1 MTRLALVLCGF
12 LIYFIQ
18 AQLLPA
24 IFHTNWLPN
33 LILTITVMVTLFKGR
48 RMGIIVAVVGGIV
61 QDVMIGNYFGLHVVS
76 YAIVSYMLGSMQGT
90 VYEEQWYATAWWTGI
105 GAALVMALQIGLLW
119 VVQEPI
125 VMTTYIWNHGI
136 PSIGIDALVGI
147 VVHKLV
153 WRWEEKDE
161 YMW

>member
-1 MTRLALVLCGF
+1 MKRCAWILMLIGVIIIQSLVVPRWFPYSWAPHLLLDIALVV
-12 LIYFIQ
+12 
-18 AQLLPA
+18 
-24 IFHTNWLPN
+24 
-33 LILTITVMVTLFKGR
+33 TVLKGR
-48 RMGIIVAVVGGIV
+48 SHGMMLAVVGGIV
-61 QDVMIGNYFGLHVVS
+61 QDVIIGNYFGLHVVS
-76 YAIVSYMLGSMQGT
+76 YATVSYMLGAMQGT
-90 VYEEQWYATAWWTGI
+90 VYEEQWYASAGWTGL
-105 GAALVMALQIGLLW
+105 GVALVMVLQIGLLW
-119 VVQEPI
+119 IVQEPI

>member
-1 MTRLALVLCGF
+1 MKRCAWTLMLLGIIIIQSLVVPRWFPYSWAPHLLLDIALVV
-12 LIYFIQ
+12 
-18 AQLLPA
+18 
-24 IFHTNWLPN
+24 
-33 LILTITVMVTLFKGR
+33 TVLKGR
-48 RMGIIVAVVGGIV
+48 SHGMILAVVGGIV

-76 YAIVSYMLGSMQGT
+76 YVTVSYMLGSMQGT
-90 VYEEQWYATAWWTGI
+90 VYEEQWYATTWWTGV

-119 VVQEPI
+119 IVQEPI

>member
-1 MTRLALVLCGF
+1 MKRCAWTLMLLGVIIIQSLVVPRWFPYSWAPHLLLDIALVV
-12 LIYFIQ
+12 
-18 AQLLPA
+18 
-24 IFHTNWLPN
+24 
-33 LILTITVMVTLFKGR
+33 TVLKGR
-48 RMGIIVAVVGGIV
+48 SHGMMLAVVGGIV
-61 QDVMIGNYFGLHVVS
+61 QDVIIGNYFGLHVVS
-76 YAIVSYMLGSMQGT
+76 YATVSYMLGAMQGT
-90 VYEEQWYATAWWTGI
+90 VYEEQWYASAGWTGL
-105 GAALVMALQIGLLW
+105 GVALVMVLQIGLLW
-119 VVQEPI
+119 IVQEPI

>member
-1 MTRLALVLCGF
+1 MKRCAWILMLIGVIILQSLVVPRWFSYSWAPHLLLDIALVV
-12 LIYFIQ
+12 
-18 AQLLPA
+18 
-24 IFHTNWLPN
+24 T
-33 LILTITVMVTLFKGR
+33 ILKGR
-48 RMGIIVAVVGGIV
+48 SHGMMLAVIGGIV

-76 YAIVSYMLGSMQGT
+76 YAAVSYMLGSMQG
-90 VYEEQWYATAWWTGI
+90 
-105 GAALVMALQIGLLW
+105 
-119 VVQEPI
+119 I

>member
-1 MTRLALVLCGF
+1 MKRFGWTLMLLSVIIIQSLVVPRWFPYSWAPHLLLDIALVV
-12 LIYFIQ
+12 
-18 AQLLPA
+18 
-24 IFHTNWLPN
+24 
-33 LILTITVMVTLFKGR
+33 TVLKGR
-48 RMGIIVAVVGGIV
+48 SHGMMLAVLGGIV

-76 YAIVSYMLGSMQGT
+76 YAIVNYMLGAMQGS
-90 VYEEQWYATAWWTGI
+90 VYEEQWYASAGWTGL
-105 GAALVMALQIGLLW
+105 GVALVMMLQIGLLW
-119 VVQEPI
+119 IVQEPI

>member
-1 MTRLALVLCGF
+1 MKRCAWTLMLLGVIIIQSLLVPRWFPYSWAPHLLLDIALVV
-12 LIYFIQ
+12 
-18 AQLLPA
+18 
-24 IFHTNWLPN
+24 
-33 LILTITVMVTLFKGR
+33 TVLKGR
-48 RMGIIVAVVGGIV
+48 SHGMMLAVVGGIV
-61 QDVMIGNYFGLHVVS
+61 QDVIIGNYFGLHVVS
-76 YAIVSYMLGSMQGT
+76 YATVSYMLGAMQGT
-90 VYEEQWYATAWWTGI
+90 VYEEQWYASAGWTGL
-105 GAALVMALQIGLLW
+105 GVALVMVLQIGLLW
-119 VVQEPI
+119 IVQEPI

>member
-1 MTRLALVLCGF
+1 MKRCAWTLMLLGVIIIQSLVVPRWFPYSWAPHLLLDIALIVTVL
-12 LIYFIQ
+12 
-18 AQLLPA
+18 
-24 IFHTNWLPN
+24 
-33 LILTITVMVTLFKGR
+33 KGR
-48 RMGIIVAVVGGIV
+48 SHGMMLAVVGGIV
-61 QDVMIGNYFGLHVVS
+61 QDVIIGNYFGLHVVS
-76 YAIVSYMLGSMQGT
+76 YATVSYMLGAMQGT
-90 VYEEQWYATAWWTGI
+90 VYEEQWYASAGWTGL
-105 GAALVMALQIGLLW
+105 GVALVMVLQIGLLW
-119 VVQEPI
+119 IVQEPI

>member
-1 MTRLALVLCGF
+1 MLLGIIIIQSLVVPRWFPYSWAPHLLLDIALVV
-12 LIYFIQ
+12 
-18 AQLLPA
+18 
-24 IFHTNWLPN
+24 
-33 LILTITVMVTLFKGR
+33 TVLKGR
-48 RMGIIVAVVGGIV
+48 SHGMILAVVGGIV

-76 YAIVSYMLGSMQGT
+76 YVTVSYMLGSMQGT
-90 VYEEQWYATAWWTGI
+90 VYEEQWYATTWWTGV
-105 GAALVMALQIGLLW
+105 GATLVMALQMGLLW
-119 VVQEPI
+119 IVQEPI